1 MSLEAIG
8 KLVSQHS
15 SSSVEIQS
23 QNDKSAREQAAVRTM
38 FNWMMLGMIILGIG
52 VAMIVVNKN
61 FDIGK
66 WFSLLSSFLV
76 LGGAGVGAAGVLNAV
91 RQAANI
97 TGSSNQKSLPTDSV
111 PHELPSITE
120 RTTQLLASEET
131 RTNKLIK

>member
-1 MSLEAIG
+1 
-8 KLVSQHS
+8 
-15 SSSVEIQS
+15 
-23 QNDKSAREQAAVRTM
+23 M
-38 FNWMMLGMIILGIG
+38 FNWIMLGMIILGIG

-76 LGGAGVGAAGVLNAV
+76 LGGAGVAAAGMLNAV

-97 TGSSNQKSLPTDSV
+97 TGSPNQKSLPADSV
-111 PHELPSITE
+111 PPEPPSITE
-120 RTTQLLASEET
+120 QTTHLLASEEA